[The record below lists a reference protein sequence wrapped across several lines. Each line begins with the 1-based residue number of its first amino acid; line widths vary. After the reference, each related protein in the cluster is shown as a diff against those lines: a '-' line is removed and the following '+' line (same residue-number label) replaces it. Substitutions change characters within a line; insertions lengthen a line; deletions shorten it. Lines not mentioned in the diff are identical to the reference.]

1 MRNFKIKK
9 RTKPIFI
16 SKAAFVNVTLIA
28 GITIFMALA
37 TVTGKLVS
45 DNMLPTDSP
54 VLNPQTPSPGAT
66 PNAPNDATS
75 QSISIRL
82 DAKDYYFV
90 QFGVFSSLE
99 NARSCANSIVSKG
112 GAGYVKEIE
121 GKHYVYAM
129 SYTQNDDAKTVVSQL
144 KSQGY
149 STMLKRYS
157 HSGLKVDLS
166 GAPATLDS
174 LKNALE
180 GISQIPD
187 ELETI
192 IFDIDKGNL
201 KGESV
206 TESLTQLKNKV
217 NGYLDILKLYSEQ
230 SGIFSG
236 AADYCTAVNA
246 DVEGVLELTDSA
258 SLSPSLKFV
267 YINSIF
273 ELIEYLDNCVIE

>member
-9 RTKPIFI
+9 RSKPIFI

-45 DNMLPTDSP
+45 DNMLPSGDTP
-54 VLNPQTPSPGAT
+54 VINNTTPSPSTTQSPSA
-66 PNAPNDATS
+66 

-82 DAKDYYFV
+82 DARDYYFI

-121 GKHYVYAM
+121 GKHYVFAM
-129 SYTQNDDAKTVVSQL
+129 SYTQNADATTVISQL

-166 GAPATLDS
+166 GTTSTLES
-174 LKNALE
+174 LKTAIE
-180 GISQIPD
+180 GITNIPD
-187 ELETI
+187 ELEQI
-192 IFDIDKGNL
+192 IFGIDKGEL
-201 KGESV
+201 SGQGI
-206 TESLTQLKNKV
+206 TDSLSQLKTKI
-217 NGYLDILKLYSEQ
+217 NGYLDVLKLYSEQ

-236 AADYCTAVNA
+236 AAEYCTAVSA
-246 DVEGVLELTDSA
+246 DIEGVLELSQTA

-273 ELIEYLDNCVIE
+273 DLIEYLDNVVIE